1 MRSSARDIFSRFATN
16 NMSGGKQQIDL
27 AQLPVPQLNTLSQ
40 SLQEVIKHNLFES
53 ALIGHS

>member
-1 MRSSARDIFSRFATN
+1 MRSSVRDIFSRFAIN

-40 SLQEVIKHNLFES
+40 SLQEVIKHNLFQS
-53 ALIGHS
+53 ALIGYS

>member
-1 MRSSARDIFSRFATN
+1 MRDNFSRFAIN

-40 SLQEVIKHNLFES
+40 SLQEVIKHNLFQS
-53 ALIGHS
+53 ALIGYS